1 MMVQCPG
8 QTDHLVSVPV
18 GGGVSATGTF
28 ATSVSRPSDRRRVAA
43 SLKAFSFDSPRSF
56 DPLEFLTTPRLQCR
70 ADDAR
75 WLVSTILRKIASR
88 DTDLLGCVRLHSRIF
103 AQDHVRA
110 DDGRCDPCPGTSA
123 IETTPYCAGVKA
135 KGFRLANRYLED
147 CCVRRPAV
155 DRRLIDRLEQERQR
169 QDAEDRRSLWLPIH
183 HRLEAEQRR
192 LTIDAAADAR
202 RRR

>member
-1 MMVQCPG
+1 MVQCPG

-43 SLKAFSFDSPRSF
+43 SLKAFSFDLPRSF

-88 DTDLLGCVRLHSRIF
+88 DTDFLGCVRLHSRILRRIMYEPTMG
-103 AQDHVRA
+103 DVIRA
-110 DDGRCDPCPGTSA
+110 LEQGA